1 MHISF
6 YLIHIM
12 ATMDD
17 VERLPQHRHCYVC
30 GKAHTEEGRFCSE
43 SCKDKKR
50 IELKKKKRQYLIL
63 EIVLVIVTIAAILTV
78 M

>member
-1 MHISF
+1 MTV
-6 YLIHIM
+6 M
-12 ATMDD
+12 ADI
-17 VERLPQHRHCYVC
+17 ERLPQHRHCYVC

-50 IELKKKKRQYLIL
+50 TELKKKKRQYLIL
-63 EIVLVIVTIAAILTV
+63 ELLLVLVVVIAVLAV